1 MRMAERLHIVALDT
15 TKVGKELLRLDYFW
29 GPLRLT
35 VCSVCLNINTEK
47 TDNALVTVIRHF
59 ASAAAAR

>member
-1 MRMAERLHIVALDT
+1 MESALDT

-35 VCSVCLNINTEK
+35 VCVFKYKYRKKQT
-47 TDNALVTVIRHF
+47 LVTVIRHF
-59 ASAAAAR
+59 ASAAAARARQ